1 MASVE
6 GNSSRNCA
14 SETPACPATS
24 ASPIDSKRSSA
35 KSARNAAMI
44 FSRSVVGAVG
54 AAALAGRGAL
64 AADLRAGLRAMNEL
78 LLIEL
83 LLSELLLS
91 ELLLSELL
99 HERRNV

>member
-1 MASVE
+1 
-6 GNSSRNCA
+6 
-14 SETPACPATS
+14 
-24 ASPIDSKRSSA
+24 
-35 KSARNAAMI
+35 MI

-78 LLIEL
+78 LL
-83 LLSELLLS
+83 SELLLS
-91 ELLLSELL
+91 ELLLNELLLNELL